1 MKGWKKLFKRGI
13 TGKKRD
19 VSELSIKN
27 YVLTMNRWTGVR
39 LLESILKN
47 RNLYKSLYAALK
59 TKKLGRSHSY
69 KIKDWEKSNY
79 LGDENCR
86 LVN

>member
-1 MKGWKKLFKRGI
+1 MCWL
-13 TGKKRD
+13 
-19 VSELSIKN
+19 
-27 YVLTMNRWTGVR
+27 WTGVG

-59 TKKLGRSHSY
+59 TKKLGRSYSC

-86 LVN
+86 FVS